1 MIFEDPRVYLKN
13 GNLYDYTIRLYNEY
27 APMAYDM
34 YNKFIEK
41 LNYPK
46 CWFEVCMIGPTGS
59 TGRDIT
65 NGLFTP
71 PAKIQ
76 IYLLNI
82 ALTAYDSCITMK
94 RTDFDTVMKA
104 SMAYTIIHEIS
115 HSVQNTYVTNKHIA
129 GMEYANNKH
138 VFDELIPQLELILK
152 RMYKINIYTDR
163 VDDYTNKVY
172 SYPYNAC
179 SPADRILNLILYNS
193 FSSDNG
199 ISAKDN
205 SKAIEYRNNIN
216 SMPNIIIS
224 FIIFGEKMSLHIK
237 QNGVYLDDNILK
249 LLEFGNNIPDVY
261 GFDST
266 LDQISDD
273 TVELIYD
280 VFQCKGYCPI
290 FNANGDQF
298 M

>member
-27 APMAYDM
+27 APIAYDM
-34 YNKFIEK
+34 YNKFIGK

-290 FNANGDQF
+290 INANGDQF
-298 M
+298 I